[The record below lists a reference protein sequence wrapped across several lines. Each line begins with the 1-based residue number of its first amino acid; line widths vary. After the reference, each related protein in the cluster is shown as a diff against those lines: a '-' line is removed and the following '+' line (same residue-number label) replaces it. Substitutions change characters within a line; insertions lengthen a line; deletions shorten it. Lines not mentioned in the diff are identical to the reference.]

1 MTDMGLIR
9 TEVSAGGVGA
19 ELFWFHDEGYFE
31 EFLGHKS
38 GFQSTLNFFFF
49 IFCSDLKDH
58 PTGITMADK
67 NIWSAHAA
75 EIGKLHAIPV
85 DKIDKGTVTQYQR
98 YGILITLES

>member
-19 ELFWFHDEGYFE
+19 ELFWFHEEGYFE

-38 GFQSTLNFFFF
+38 GFQSTLNFFHI
-49 IFCSDLKDH
+49 IFSDLKDH

-85 DKIDKGTVTQYQR
+85 DNIDQGNGVKFPSKIEYFP
-98 YGILITLES
+98 

>member
-19 ELFWFHDEGYFE
+19 ELFWFHNEGYFE

-38 GFQSTLNFFFF
+38 GLSRVWNI
-49 IFCSDLKDH
+49 IFESYCLSDLKDH
-58 PTGITMADK
+58 PTGITIADK

-85 DKIDKGTVTQYQR
+85 DDIDKGTVIR
-98 YGILITLES
+98 

>member
-19 ELFWFHDEGYFE
+19 ELFWFHEEGYFE

-38 GFQSTLNFFFF
+38 GFQSTLIFFHI
-49 IFCSDLKDH
+49 IFSDLKDH

-85 DKIDKGTVTQYQR
+85 DNIDQGTVTKYQR
-98 YGILITLES
+98 YGFLITFES